1 MYFHEVCA
9 PLARILGL
17 LEIIKIDRTLSDKD
31 KIVEG
36 LWGSGKELDEI
47 VKNMNRL
54 LEEEIDTDEISWS
67 QQMESKGTFRIL

>member
-1 MYFHEVCA
+1 MFYFLRIKFDNLVKERSKKIEDQLNLLVRYAHMYFHEVCA

-36 LWGSGKELDEI
+36 L
-47 VKNMNRL
+47 
-54 LEEEIDTDEISWS
+54 
-67 QQMESKGTFRIL
+67 